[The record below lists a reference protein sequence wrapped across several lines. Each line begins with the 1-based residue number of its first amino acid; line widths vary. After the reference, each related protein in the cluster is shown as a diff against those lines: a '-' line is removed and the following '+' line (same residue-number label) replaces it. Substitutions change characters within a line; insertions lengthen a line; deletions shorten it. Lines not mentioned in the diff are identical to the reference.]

1 MASKAIS
8 KPWNSPSYPNV
19 LCQFQ
24 KRLNVPRFLIPS
36 VVTRA
41 ATGLSRVPKGQK
53 PKDQPK
59 KKRKARADFHRQS
72 LKNFEQWS
80 LCDAMRYIRAFEV
93 GRPPT
98 SSKYEVH
105 VSLKTQK
112 NGPVVRNRIRLPH
125 AVNTSQ
131 RICVICPPD
140 SPAAAAAIKAGA
152 TLIGEE
158 TVFDAVKDG
167 RIEFERCICH
177 TDSLPKLNKAGLG
190 RILGPKGLMPSTK
203 TGTVSRDI
211 AAAVREMVGGSEYR
225 ERVGV
230 VRMAIG
236 QLGFTPEEVQRN
248 IRTFMDGLKKD
259 ITFLSDR
266 IGKDIHEVVLSSTN
280 SPGFSLNGDFRSE
293 RSPPTRDLAT
303 L

>member
-1 MASKAIS
+1 MFARSS
-8 KPWNSPSYPNV
+8 QGYV
-19 LCQFQ
+19 L
-24 KRLNVPRFLIPS
+24 IIY
-36 VVTRA
+36 
-41 ATGLSRVPKGQK
+41 
-53 PKDQPK
+53 
-59 KKRKARADFHRQS
+59 
-72 LKNFEQWS
+72 
-80 LCDAMRYIRAFEV
+80 RYIRAFEV

-105 VSLKTQK
+105 VSLRTQK

-125 AVNTSQ
+125 AVDTSQ

-140 SPAAAAAIKAGA
+140 SPAAAAAVKAGA
-152 TLIGEE
+152 TLVGEE
-158 TVFDAVKDG
+158 TIFDAVKDG

-203 TGTVSRDI
+203 TGTVSRDV
-211 AAAVREMVGGSEYR
+211 AAAVRDMVGGSEYR

-259 ITFLSDR
+259 IALLSDR
-266 IGKDIHEVVLSSTN
+266 IGKDIHEVVRIALSYSFVLHI
-280 SPGFSLNGDFRSE
+280 PD
-293 RSPPTRDLAT
+293 
-303 L
+303 